1 MLPVSASELLRVT
14 AEHLLLTGAS
24 VGIAVLIGVPA
35 GIWCAANAR
44 AGRAILRLT
53 DVVQTIPSLALFGF
67 LIPLPLIG
75 GIGIRTAM
83 VALVLYSLLP
93 IVRNTLLGIR
103 GVDPLVR
110 EAGVSL
116 GFTRRE
122 LLLEVEL
129 PLAAPVIIGGVRI
142 ALVVGIGLATIAAFV
157 GGGGLGEL
165 ILRGVAM
172 VDAGLIL
179 AGALPAALL
188 ALVADA
194 GFSALERALARR
206 TGNRSLSQ

>member
-1 MLPVSASELLRVT
+1 MFPVPAGELLRVT
-14 AEHLLLTGAS
+14 GEHLFLTGTS
-24 VGIAVLIGVPA
+24 VAIAVLIGVPA
-35 GIWCAANAR
+35 GIYCASSPR
-44 AGRAILRLT
+44 AGRIILRLT
-53 DVVQTIPSLALFGF
+53 DIVQTVPSLALFGF

-75 GIGIRTAM
+75 GIGVRTAM

-103 GVDPLVR
+103 GIDPLVR
-110 EAGVSL
+110 EAGLTL

-172 VDAGLIL
+172 VDGNLIL

-188 ALVADA
+188 ALAADA

-206 TGNRSLSQ
+206 TGMTA

>member
-1 MLPVSASELLRVT
+1 MLPVPAGELLRVT
-14 AEHLLLTGAS
+14 GEHLLLTGAS
-24 VGIAVLIGVPA
+24 VAIAVLVGVPA
-35 GIWCAANAR
+35 GIYCASHGR
-44 AGRAILRLT
+44 AGRVVLRVT
-53 DVVQTIPSLALFGF
+53 DLVQTVPSLALFGF

-75 GIGIRTAM
+75 GIGVRTAM
-83 VALVLYSLLP
+83 VALVLYALLP
-93 IVRNTLLGIR
+93 IVRNTVLGIR

-110 EAGVSL
+110 EAGVTL

-172 VDAGLIL
+172 VDSGLIL
-179 AGALPAALL
+179 AGALPAAFL
-188 ALVADA
+188 ALLADA
-194 GFSALERALARR
+194 GFSAIERALARR
-206 TGNRSLSQ
+206 TGIAV

>member
-1 MLPVSASELLRVT
+1 MFPVPAGELLRVT
-14 AEHLLLTGAS
+14 GEHLFLTGTS
-24 VGIAVLIGVPA
+24 VAIAVLIGVPA
-35 GIWCAANAR
+35 GIYCASSPR
-44 AGRAILRLT
+44 AGRIILRLT
-53 DVVQTIPSLALFGF
+53 DIVQTVPSLALFGF

-75 GIGIRTAM
+75 GIGVRTAM

-93 IVRNTLLGIR
+93 IVRNTMLGIR
-103 GVDPLVR
+103 GIDPLVR
-110 EAGVSL
+110 EAGLTL

-172 VDAGLIL
+172 VDGSLIL
-179 AGALPAALL
+179 AGAVPAALL
-188 ALVADA
+188 ALAADA

-206 TGNRSLSQ
+206 TGMTA